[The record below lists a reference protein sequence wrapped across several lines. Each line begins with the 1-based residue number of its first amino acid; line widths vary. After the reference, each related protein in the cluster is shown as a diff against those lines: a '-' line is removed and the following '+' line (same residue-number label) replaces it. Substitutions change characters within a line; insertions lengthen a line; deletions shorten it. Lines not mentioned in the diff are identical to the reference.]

1 MHRCLSKKGD
11 RHPRCFVWLKSIAR
25 LPGAS
30 PPFWIGGLRVCGD
43 SKHVFRTR
51 ETELFLHD
59 IPERCACDVAFDV
72 LANEERSVIES
83 TARLHNLIESLSERL
98 APFCSSRDDQA
109 KMAAVPVD
117 PPTIRPDS
125 QFEFAMVEVN
135 QRVQIAANRI
145 AHLLDTM
152 RI

>member
-1 MHRCLSKKGD
+1 MGMDYSESQK
-11 RHPRCFVWLKSIAR
+11 I
-25 LPGAS
+25 
-30 PPFWIGGLRVCGD
+30 
-43 SKHVFRTR
+43 
-51 ETELFLHD
+51 
-59 IPERCACDVAFDV
+59 
-72 LANEERSVIES
+72 NEELRRASVGRPLGGGPIPGDIRFVPIGQNGATGPGVPTSPVMTHYGEIVES

-125 QFEFAMVEVN
+125 QFEFALVEVN